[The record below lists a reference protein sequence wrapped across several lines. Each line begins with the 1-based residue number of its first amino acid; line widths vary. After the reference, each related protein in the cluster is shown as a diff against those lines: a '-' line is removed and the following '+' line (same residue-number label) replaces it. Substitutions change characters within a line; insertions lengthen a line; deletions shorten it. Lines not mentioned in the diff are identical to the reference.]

1 MRAVL
6 DAGGCGFEDV
16 VKVTVFLT
24 DIDDR
29 PLINP
34 VRQEV
39 FGATRPASTLV
50 EVPRLAVDGREGRDR
65 VRRARAVS
73 DDPYNA
79 FITRVEPGPAGEGPL
94 AGRTLAVKDL
104 FDTAGIRTTYGSGLY
119 ADHVPERN
127 ATAVQRLLDAGAVL
141 VGKTHLPEFAWSVLG
156 QSEWYGTCHNP
167 THPGK
172 TTGGSSSGSAAA
184 LAAGLCELALGT
196 DTGCSIRLPSAACEV
211 VGLKSQW
218 GLIPTDGVFPLVP
231 TLDTVG
237 PMARSVE
244 DVALM
249 WSVLTERPVPEP
261 RLAGLTVGLLR
272 QPPGI
277 GDGRET
283 ERSDAAEAWV
293 ADLERL
299 GARVVEARIPDA
311 TANTWPQFQHEALQ
325 SHAATFPSRAD
336 EYGELMQKKL
346 RAAQRATPEEIEAAY
361 RAIEEWRRY
370 EPEVDLYVSPCYAV
384 ELPPEDADELEVR
397 LPLTS
402 FLRWANLTGWAGL
415 AIANM
420 QLVAPRDEVVLAAGL
435 AWERG

>member
-1 MRAVL
+1 MSL
-6 DAGGCGFEDV
+6 D
-16 VKVTVFLT
+16 
-24 DIDDR
+24 
-29 PLINP
+29 PW
-34 VRQEV
+34 
-39 FGATRPASTLV
+39 
-50 EVPRLAVDGREGRDR
+50 
-65 VRRARAVS
+65 
-73 DDPYNA
+73 NA
-79 FITRVEPGPAGEGPL
+79 FITRVEPDPDAVLAGPL

-104 FDTAGIRTTYGSGLY
+104 FDTAGIRTTYGSRIYGE
-119 ADHVPERN
+119 HVPYR
-127 ATAVQRLLDAGAVL
+127 TALSVQRVLDAGAVL

-156 QSEWYGTCHNP
+156 QSPWYGICHNP
-167 THPGK
+167 VHPGK

-196 DTGCSIRLPSAACEV
+196 DTGCSIRLPAAACEV

-218 GLIPTDGVFPLVP
+218 GLISLDGVFPLCP

-299 GARVVEARIPDA
+299 GARVVEARVPEPS
-311 TANTWPQFQHEALQ
+311 ANTWPQFQYEALR
-325 SHAATFPSRAD
+325 SHAPTFPSRAH
-336 EYGELMQKKL
+336 EYSEVMRTKL
-346 RAAQRATPEEIEAAY
+346 EAAQRATPEEIEAAY
-361 RAIEEWRRY
+361 RAIAEWRRY
-370 EPEVDLYVSPCYAV
+370 RPDVDLYVSPCV
-384 ELPPEDADELEVR
+384 GIELPPEDADELEIR
-397 LPLTS
+397 LPLSS
-402 FLRWANLTGWAGL
+402 FLRWVNLVGWAGL
-415 AIANM
+415 AIGNM
-420 QLVAPRDEVVLAAGL
+420 QLVAPNDEVVLAAGL
-435 AWERG
+435 AWERR

>member
-1 MRAVL
+1 M
-6 DAGGCGFEDV
+6 
-16 VKVTVFLT
+16 TT
-24 DIDDR
+24 
-29 PLINP
+29 
-34 VRQEV
+34 
-39 FGATRPASTLV
+39 ASGPSSPEHV
-50 EVPRLAVDGREGRDR
+50 
-65 VRRARAVS
+65 
-73 DDPYNA
+73 NA
-79 FITRVEPGPAGEGPL
+79 YITRVEPGAAGRGPL

-119 ADHVPERN
+119 AEHVPERN
-127 ATAVQRLLDAGAVL
+127 AFAVQRLLDAGAVL
-141 VGKTHLPEFAWSVLG
+141 VGKTHLPEFAWGVLG

-167 THPGK
+167 THPGR

-184 LAAGLCELALGT
+184 LGAGLCELALGT
-196 DTGCSIRLPSAACEV
+196 DTGCSIRLPAAACEV

-218 GLIPTDGVFPLVP
+218 GLIPTEGVFPLCP

-249 WSVLTERPVPEP
+249 WSVLTGRPIPEP
-261 RLAGLTVGLLR
+261 RLAGLTIGLLR

-283 ERSDAAEAWV
+283 ERSDVAEGWV

-299 GARVVEARIPDA
+299 GARVVEARVPEPS
-311 TANTWPQFQHEALQ
+311 ANTWPQFQHEALQ
-325 SHAATFPSRAD
+325 SHAATFPSRAA

-346 RAAQRATPEEIEAAY
+346 RAAQRARPEEIEAAY
-361 RAIEEWRRY
+361 RATEEWRRY
-370 EPEVDLYVSPCYAV
+370 VPEVDLYVSPCYAI
-384 ELPPEDADELEVR
+384 ELPDEDADELKVR

-402 FLRWANLTGWAGL
+402 FLRWTNLTGWAGL

>member
-1 MRAVL
+1 L
-6 DAGGCGFEDV
+6 PG
-16 VKVTVFLT
+16 
-24 DIDDR
+24 
-29 PLINP
+29 
-34 VRQEV
+34 
-39 FGATRPASTLV
+39 
-50 EVPRLAVDGREGRDR
+50 
-65 VRRARAVS
+65 VS
-73 DDPYNA
+73 DDSNA

-104 FDTAGIRTTYGSGLY
+104 FDTAGVRTTYGSGLY
-119 ADHVPERN
+119 GQHVPERN

-141 VGKTHLPEFAWSVLG
+141 VGKTHLPEFAWGVLG

-167 THPGK
+167 AHPGK

-184 LAAGLCELALGT
+184 LAAGFCELALGS

-218 GLIPTDGVFPLVP
+218 GLISTDGAFPLCP

-249 WSVLTERPVPEP
+249 WSVLTGRPVPEQG
-261 RLAGLTVGLLR
+261 LAGLTVGVLR

-293 ADLERL
+293 TDLEWL
-299 GARVVEARIPDA
+299 GARVVEARVPEPS
-311 TANTWPQFQHEALQ
+311 ANTWPQFQHEALQ
-325 SHAATFPSRAD
+325 SHAATWPSRAD

-346 RAAQRATPEEIEAAY
+346 RAAERATSDEVEAAY
-361 RAIEEWRRY
+361 RAIAEWRRY
-370 EPEVDLYVSPCYAV
+370 EPAVDLYVSPCYAV
-384 ELPPEDADELEVR
+384 ELPDEEADELEVR

-402 FLRWANLTGWAGL
+402 FLRWTNLTGWAGL
-415 AIANM
+415 AIGNM

-435 AWERG
+435 AWERASQARARGGHPGTR